1 MDELSEQDLI
11 LAAILGDLRAFDQLA
26 LRYRS
31 ALLIIA
37 SRIVPIEESE
47 DVVQEA
53 LVRAFHALPNLVEP
67 SKFGSWLHSI
77 TRNCALQYHRK
88 QKKARPI
95 IDWVILSEYLAA
107 DPANVLD
114 KMESEQSVLEAIES
128 LKPKYQIVVRLY
140 YWGQMS
146 QSKIA
151 TFLNL
156 PLTTIK
162 WRLREAKTQLK
173 QLLMQ
178 KGY

>member
-77 TRNCALQYHRK
+77 TRNCALRYHRK
-88 QKKARPI
+88 QKKARSI

-107 DPANVLD
+107 DPANVLE

-140 YWGQMS
+140 YWGQMC

>member
-88 QKKARPI
+88 QKKARSI
-95 IDWVILSEYLAA
+95 IDWRILSEYLAA
-107 DPANVLD
+107 DPANVLE

>member
-53 LVRAFHALPNLVEP
+53 LVRAFHALPNLLEP

-88 QKKARPI
+88 QKQARSI

-107 DPANVLD
+107 DPANVLE

>member
-77 TRNCALQYHRK
+77 TRNCALRYHRK
-88 QKKARPI
+88 QKKARSI

-107 DPANVLD
+107 DPANVLE

>member
-53 LVRAFHALPNLVEP
+53 LVRAFHALPNLLEP

-88 QKKARPI
+88 QKKARSI

-107 DPANVLD
+107 DPANVLE

-162 WRLREAKTQLK
+162 WRLREAKIQLK

>member
-1 MDELSEQDLI
+1 MDELSEQDVI

-88 QKKARPI
+88 QKKARSI
-95 IDWVILSEYLAA
+95 IDLVILSEYLAA
-107 DPANVLD
+107 DPANVLE

-151 TFLNL
+151 TFLDL

>member
-88 QKKARPI
+88 QKKARSI
-95 IDWVILSEYLAA
+95 IDLVILSEYLAA
-107 DPANVLD
+107 DPANVLE
-114 KMESEQSVLEAIES
+114 KVESEQSVLEAIES

-162 WRLREAKTQLK
+162 WRLREAKIQLK

>member
-1 MDELSEQDLI
+1 MDELSEKDLI

-26 LRYRS
+26 LQYRS

-53 LVRAFHALPNLVEP
+53 LVRAFHALPSLLEP
-67 SKFGSWLHSI
+67 AKFGSWIHSI

-88 QKKARPI
+88 EKKGRSI
-95 IDWVILSEYLAA
+95 MDWVILSEYLAA
-107 DPANVLD
+107 DPANVLEE
-114 KMESEQSVLEAIES
+114 MESEEAVLEAVES
-128 LKPKYQIVVRLY
+128 LKPKYQVVVRLY
-140 YWGQMS
+140 YWGQMP

-151 TFLNL
+151 KFLNL

-162 WRLREAKTQLK
+162 WRLHEAKTQLK
-173 QLLMQ
+173 QLLIQ
-178 KGY
+178 RGY